1 MQPHEGPPR
10 NRDAE
15 ERQRQRSLT
24 KWLAIVIALLV
35 AAIAAKLFYL

>member
-15 ERQRQRSLT
+15 ERQRQRGLT
-24 KWLAIVIALLV
+24 TWLSVVIALLV
-35 AAIAAKLFYL
+35 VAIAVKLFYF

>member
-15 ERQRQRSLT
+15 ERQRQRGLT
-24 KWLAIVIALLV
+24 KGLSVVIAILI
-35 AAIAAKLFYL
+35 AAIAVKIFYF

>member
-15 ERQRQRSLT
+15 ERQRQRGLT
-24 KWLAIVIALLV
+24 KWLSVVIALLV
-35 AAIAAKLFYL
+35 AVIAVKIFYF